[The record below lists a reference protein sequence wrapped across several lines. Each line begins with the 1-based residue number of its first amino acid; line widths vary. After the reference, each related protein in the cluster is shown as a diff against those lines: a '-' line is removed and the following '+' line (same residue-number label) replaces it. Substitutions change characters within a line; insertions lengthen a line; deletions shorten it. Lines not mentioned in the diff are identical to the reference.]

1 MQATPAVHRLHE
13 DDLVQ
18 VVLVKVRGVRTRTPR
33 IRMRCCGENLRTFSG
48 MNNVLRI
55 VSATL
60 GVAIWATSSGQTP
73 SVLNGG
79 FETYSTAPAAPGEWY
94 HAVQWGNAGSAQSD
108 PDFFHEDGT
117 GGGDLPET
125 PVAVVGAFSGKG
137 VMGFTAA
144 TADGANRREYLVGRF
159 STPLVVGERYRMHF
173 ALTNGAIT
181 SFSPAGIGVSGLG
194 LAVVQGAPA
203 QSQLEPLSIAPVF
216 VLNQVF
222 YDRDW
227 VEFECTFTA
236 NAASDHFVFG
246 VFADDAD
253 ISFESVE
260 GGNPQI
266 AYYFT
271 DEFSIALAP
280 DEAEQVHDAR
290 GPAQA
295 PSPAA
300 GEQPAA
306 EWFVPNAFSPNA
318 DGENDMFQPVLNAS
332 ELVRFEVFSRWGES
346 LFATRS
352 EEEMAWDGTDK
363 KGREVPQGTYV
374 WKLKVRL
381 ESGEQRESTGM
392 ITLIR

>member
-1 MQATPAVHRLHE
+1 MKNLLR
-13 DDLVQ
+13 
-18 VVLVKVRGVRTRTPR
+18 VVG
-33 IRMRCCGENLRTFSG
+33 
-48 MNNVLRI
+48 
-55 VSATL
+55 ATL
-60 GVAIWATSSGQTP
+60 GVAIWATSTGQAP

-108 PDFFHEDGT
+108 PDFFHEDGS

-125 PVAVVGAFSGKG
+125 PVAVVHAFTGKG

-159 STPLVVGERYRMHF
+159 SVPLVVGERYRMHF

-181 SFSPAGIGVSGLG
+181 PFSPAGNGVSGLG
-194 LAVVQGAPA
+194 LAVVQGEPA
-203 QSQLEPLSIAPVF
+203 QSQLEPLPLDPVF
-216 VLNQVF
+216 VMNQVF
-222 YDRDW
+222 YDREW

-236 NAASDHFVFG
+236 NAACDHFVFG
-246 VFADDAD
+246 IFADDVD
-253 ISFESVE
+253 ITMESAE

-271 DEFSIALAP
+271 DDFSIALAP
-280 DEAEQVHDAR
+280 EEAEEVHDVR
-290 GPAQA
+290 GPAVESAQTA
-295 PSPAA
+295 AEPA
-300 GEQPAA
+300 AA

-318 DGENDMFQPVLNAS
+318 DGENDSFEPVLNAAD
-332 ELVRFEVFSRWGES
+332 LVRFEVFSRWGES
-346 LFATRS
+346 LFVARDS
-352 EEEMAWDGTDK
+352 EEMAWDGKDA
-363 KGREVPQGTYV
+363 KGRDVPQGAYI

-381 ESGEQRESTGM
+381 ESGEHREATGM